1 MNTKNPVLTVLI
13 ITVLICLNLGLSS
26 ASASPT
32 LAQTQNIILYV
43 KPGEEGN
50 CSSWDTACDLQDAL
64 ALADAGDQVWVATG
78 TYKPTTDTDRTATF
92 LLESGVAIYGGF
104 AGTETSLS
112 ERDWETNLTSLS
124 GDIGTENTNADN
136 SYHVVTANS
145 ANSATILDGFTIS
158 GGNANGVTEQGRGGG
173 MRISFANIILSNITF
188 SGNSANI
195 GGGLYSI
202 YSNPTLMNVN
212 FYGNF
217 GGLDGCGGGMYIA
230 SSNPTISNATFAGNL
245 ASSGGG
251 MCSYNTSIPILTNVT
266 FDENTASAGSGGGM
280 YNNNSI
286 PTLVNVTFS
295 GNIAISS
302 GGAICN
308 DNNNSFRP
316 TLTNVTI
323 FENTA
328 SSGGGIYN
336 RSSYGSVLKN
346 CILWDNTNGQ
356 IVDQSSTPP
365 TITYSIIQGDTV
377 WDGEGNLNTD
387 PLLESLGFNGGFTMT
402 HALGEGSPA
411 IDTGDSLSCPDTDQ
425 RGVPRPIDGDGDD
438 IAVCDMGAYEYVPL
452 VYIYLPLIVR

>member
-1 MNTKNPVLTVLI
+1 MQIGRIKMKFTKAIV
-13 ITVLICLNLGLSS
+13 ITLVAIL
-26 ASASPT
+26 ASTTIAAGSRISEG
-32 LAQTQNIILYV
+32 QNGILYV
-43 KPGEEGN
+43 KPGEEGD
-50 CSSWDTACDLQDAL
+50 CYSWDTACDLQDAL
-64 ALADAGDQVWVATG
+64 ALADAGDQVWVAAG
-78 TYKPTTDTDRTATF
+78 IYKPTTDTDRTATF

-112 ERDWETNLTSLS
+112 ERDWKANPTTLS
-124 GDIGTENTNADN
+124 GDLGAENTNADN

-145 ANSATILDGFTIS
+145 ANTATILDGFTIS
-158 GGNANGVTEQGRGGG
+158 SGNANGVTEQGQGGG
-173 MRISFANIILSNITF
+173 MRISFADIILSNITF
-188 SGNSANI
+188 SSNAANI

-202 YSNPTLMNVN
+202 FSNPTLMNVN
-212 FYGNF
+212 FYGNN
-217 GGLDGCGGGMYIA
+217 GWSDGCGGGMYVA

-245 ASSGGG
+245 ASRGGG
-251 MCSYNTSIPILTNVT
+251 MCSYSTSLPILTNVT
-266 FDENTASAGSGGGM
+266 FDGNTATNHGGGM

-295 GNIAISS
+295 GNIAISL
-302 GGAICN
+302 GGAIYN
-308 DNNNSFRP
+308 DNNNSFSP

-377 WDGEGNLNTD
+377 WDGEGNLNAD
-387 PLLESLGFNGGFTMT
+387 PLLESLWFNGGFTMT

-411 IDTGDSLSCPDTDQ
+411 IDSGDPLSFPNTDQ
-425 RGVPRPIDGDGDD
+425 RGFPRPIDGDGDD
-438 IAVCDMGAYEYVPL
+438 IAFCDMGAYEYVPL
-452 VYIYLPLIVR
+452 VFIYLPLIVR

>member
-1 MNTKNPVLTVLI
+1 MKFTKAIVITLIAVL
-13 ITVLICLNLGLSS
+13 
-26 ASASPT
+26 ASTTIAAGSRISEG
-32 LAQTQNIILYV
+32 QNGILHV
-43 KPGEEGN
+43 KPGEAGD
-50 CSSWDTACDLQDAL
+50 CYSWDTACELQAAL
-64 ALADAGDQVWVATG
+64 ALAEAGDKVWVAAG
-78 TYKPTTDTDRTATF
+78 TYKPTTGTDRTATF

-104 AGTETSLS
+104 AGTETSLA
-112 ERDWETNLTSLS
+112 ERDWETNLTTLS
-124 GDIGTENTNADN
+124 GEIGVQDDAADN

-145 ANSATILDGFTIS
+145 ANTATILDGFTIS
-158 GGNANGVTEQGRGGG
+158 GGNANGVTVQGQGGG
-173 MRISFANIILSNITF
+173 MRISFADIILSNITF
-188 SGNSANI
+188 SSNSANF

-202 YSNPTLMNVN
+202 NSNPTLMNVN

-251 MCSYNTSIPILTNVT
+251 VCSYNTSIPILTNVT
-266 FDENTASAGSGGGM
+266 FDGNTASVGNGGGM
-280 YNNNSI
+280 YNNSI

-336 RSSYGSVLKN
+336 RLSYGSVLKN

-365 TITYSIIQGDTV
+365 TITYSIIQGDPV
-377 WDGEGNLNTD
+377 WEGAGNLNTD
-387 PLLESLGFNGGFTMT
+387 PLLESLWSNGGFTMT
-402 HALGEGSPA
+402 HAIGEGSPA
-411 IDTGDSLSCPDTDQ
+411 IDAGDSLSCPDTDQ

-452 VYIYLPLIVR
+452 VFIYLPLIVR

>member
-1 MNTKNPVLTVLI
+1 MNTKNPVLTILI
-13 ITVLICLNLGLSS
+13 IAVLICLNLGLSS

-32 LAQTQNIILYV
+32 VAQTQSTTLFV
-43 KPGEEGN
+43 KPGEAGD
-50 CSSWDTACDLQDAL
+50 CYSWETACDLQAAL
-64 ALADAGDQVWVATG
+64 ALAEAGDQVWVAAG
-78 TYKPTTDTDRTATF
+78 TYKPTTGTDRTATF

-104 AGTETSLS
+104 AGTETALE
-112 ERDWETNLTSLS
+112 ERDWKTNLTTLS
-124 GDIGTENTNADN
+124 GDIGTEDNNSDN
-136 SYHVVTANS
+136 SFHVLTS
-145 ANSATILDGFTIS
+145 SGLSDTTILDGFTIS
-158 GGNANGVTEQGRGGG
+158 SGNANGVTELGQGGG
-173 MRISFANIILSNITF
+173 MRISFADIILSNITF
-188 SGNSANI
+188 SSNAANI

-202 YSNPTLMNVN
+202 YSNPTLINVN
-212 FYGNF
+212 FYGNI
-217 GGLDGCGGGMYIA
+217 GWSDGCGGGMYIA
-230 SSNPTISNATFAGNL
+230 SSNPTVLNTTFAGNS
-245 ASSGGG
+245 ASRGGG
-251 MCSYNTSIPILTNVT
+251 MCSYSTSLPILTNVT
-266 FDENTASAGSGGGM
+266 FDGNTVTNHGGGM

-295 GNIAISS
+295 GNIAISN
-302 GGAICN
+302 GGAIYN
-308 DNNNSFRP
+308 DNNNSFSP

-365 TITYSIIQGDTV
+365 TITYSIVQGDTV

-387 PLLESLGFNGGFTMT
+387 PLLESLWFNGGLTMT

-411 IDTGDSLSCPDTDQ
+411 IDAGDPFSFPDTDQ

-438 IAVCDMGAYEYVPL
+438 DAVCDMGAYEYVPL
-452 VYIYLPLIVR
+452 VFIYLPLIVR